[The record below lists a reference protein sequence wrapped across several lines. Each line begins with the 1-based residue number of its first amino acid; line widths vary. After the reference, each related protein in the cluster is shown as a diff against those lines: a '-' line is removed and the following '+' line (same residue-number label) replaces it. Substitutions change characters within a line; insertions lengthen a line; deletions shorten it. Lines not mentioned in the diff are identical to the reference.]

1 MNDYKDY
8 TGQRFDTFR
17 VERLANVTD
26 VCRRQDKEQKITKWQ
41 PCLRYPG
48 AKECVFID
56 RHKYWYCVCC
66 ACGKIDIVRSDHLS
80 EKTCQCQKK
89 KT

>member
-1 MNDYKDY
+1 MSDYADY

-26 VCRRQDKEQKITKWQ
+26 VCRRQDKEQKITKWITHKT
-41 PCLRYPG
+41 Y
-48 AKECVFID
+48 KECVFID

-66 ACGKIDIVRSDHLS
+66 ACGKIDIIRSDHLL
-80 EKTCQCQKK
+80 EKTCRCQHRKSE
-89 KT
+89 

>member
-1 MNDYKDY
+1 MADYKDY

-26 VCRRQDKEQKITKWQ
+26 VCRRQDKEQKITK
-41 PCLRYPG
+41 LVTHEDG

-66 ACGKIDIVRSDHLS
+66 VCSKIDIVRSDHLS
-80 EKTCQCQKK
+80 EKTCRCQ
-89 KT
+89 